1 LVHFSLKNDVVTA
14 IFILV
19 ELVLKIYSL
28 KQCITL
34 HKNSGGAAANT
45 GGASA
50 P

>member
-1 LVHFSLKNDVVTA
+1 
-14 IFILV
+14 
-19 ELVLKIYSL
+19 L

-34 HKNSGGAAANT
+34 HKNSGGAATKT

>member
-1 LVHFSLKNDVVTA
+1 VTA

-19 ELVLKIYSL
+19 RKNYSL

-34 HKNSGGAAANT
+34 HKNSGGAAGAAAKT
-45 GGASA
+45 GGASV

>member
-1 LVHFSLKNDVVTA
+1 VTA

-19 ELVLKIYSL
+19 RKNYSL

-34 HKNSGGAAANT
+34 HKNSGGATAKT
-45 GGASA
+45 GGASV